1 MHEVVIKYKN
11 RKTLKALT
19 ALSEYLGFSIAD
31 PEKKEKKEKE
41 VYHINGIPVESGDPN
56 IDMQDLTAIFSGEHV
71 DAKTLRESAWQRK
84 R

>member
-19 ALSEYLGFSIAD
+19 ALGEYLGFTIDS
-31 PEKKEKKEKE
+31 KTKEKKEI
-41 VYHINGIPVESGDPN
+41 YYINGIPVESGNPK
-56 IDMQDLTAIFSGEHV
+56 ISMQDLTAIFTSEDI
-71 DAKTLRESAWQRK
+71 DAKALRESAWQRK